1 MLPLVCDYVCMEKTR
16 AASSVCLCVCVW
28 RRPVLPLVRVY
39 VCVCVWRRPV
49 LPVVCVCVCMDKTYA
64 ASSVCLCVYGED
76 QCCL

>member
-39 VCVCVWRRPV
+39 VCVC
-49 LPVVCVCVCMDKTYA
+49 MEKTRA
-64 ASSVCLCVYGED
+64 ACSVCLCVYGQD
-76 QCCL
+76 LCCL